1 MQVEIE
7 KTDYNYTIFS
17 GIYSFLLLFSVGSL
31 LSLYLVYPSY
41 SAFSIAVQLVLIN
54 FWVYAIHRL
63 CHHLPNQVWNYHIY
77 SHHNKLLNLPR
88 PVELICEFF
97 TDFSWFILLL
107 GIKFLFNLDLST
119 ALILFVG
126 VWYSSVHVL
135 NLSLGDHIEHRI
147 HHKDHTYNYG
157 PAYMDFLFGTLKVDK
172 NYTSDFEI
180 PNGLVAFGIV
190 KALQYYNVIDW
201 IKLN

>member
-1 MQVEIE
+1 MQAE
-7 KTDYNYTIFS
+7 KTDYNYTLLS
-17 GIYSFLLLFSVGSL
+17 GIYSFLLLLSVGSL

-41 SAFSIAVQLVLIN
+41 SAFSIAVQLTLIN
-54 FWVYAIHRL
+54 FWVYVIHRL
-63 CHHLPNQVWNYHIY
+63 CHILPNQVWNYHIY
-77 SHHNKLLNLPR
+77 SHHNKLLDLPR
-88 PVELICEFF
+88 PIELVCEFF

-107 GIKFLFNLDLST
+107 GIKLFFNLDLST

-126 VWYSSVHVL
+126 IWYSSVHVI

-147 HHKDHTYNYG
+147 HHKDHAYNYG

-172 NYTSDFEI
+172 NYTGDFEI

-190 KALQYYNVIDW
+190 KALQHYASID
-201 IKLN
+201 